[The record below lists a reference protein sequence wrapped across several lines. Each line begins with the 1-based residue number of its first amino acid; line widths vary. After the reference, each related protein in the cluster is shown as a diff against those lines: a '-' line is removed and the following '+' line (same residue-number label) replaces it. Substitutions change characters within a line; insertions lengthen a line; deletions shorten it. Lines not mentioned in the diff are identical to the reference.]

1 MKNNMIVEKKES
13 VKEKKAVAK
22 AITKAFVNE
31 VASQKEEEKKMEEA
45 KKEATV
51 KAEEKK
57 ETSKK
62 TPVNKTDAK
71 KATVEK
77 KVTTAKKEATPKK
90 AEVIEEVYV
99 QYANQ
104 EVPTSVLVDK
114 VKAAYIAEG
123 HKADSIKKV
132 RVYIKPEENMLYY
145 VVNDDYA
152 SGISLF

>member
-1 MKNNMIVEKKES
+1 MKNNAIVEKKES

-31 VASQKEEEKKMEEA
+31 IASQKEEEKKMEEL

-57 ETSKK
+57 ETKKAEPKK
-62 TPVNKTDAK
+62 TVAK
-71 KATVEK
+71 KTTADK
-77 KVTTAKKEATPKK
+77 KTTTAKKENTPKK
-90 AEVIEEVYV
+90 AEVVEEVYV

-104 EVPTSVLVDK
+104 EVPTSVLVEK
-114 VKAAYIAEG
+114 VKAAYVAEG
-123 HKADSIKKV
+123 HKADMIKKI